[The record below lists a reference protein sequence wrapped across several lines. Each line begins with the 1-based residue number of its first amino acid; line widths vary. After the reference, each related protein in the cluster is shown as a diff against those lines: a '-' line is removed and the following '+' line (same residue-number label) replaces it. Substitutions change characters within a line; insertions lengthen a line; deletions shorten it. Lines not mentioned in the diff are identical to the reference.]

1 MVKNMN
7 VLERMPWA
15 AQNAVFKR
23 LGELAEVAHL
33 GTVER
38 DRYES
43 ALKHYRDTLD
53 VFETAKEDGYAE
65 GREEG
70 LEKGRAEGLE
80 KGRAEGE
87 RNANI
92 ATARNLKAADVDIS
106 IIASS
111 TGLTPDEIAAL

>member
-1 MVKNMN
+1 
-7 VLERMPWA
+7 
-15 AQNAVFKR
+15 
-23 LGELAEVAHL
+23 
-33 GTVER
+33 
-38 DRYES
+38 
-43 ALKHYRDTLD
+43 LKHYRDTLD

-65 GREEG
+65 GRE
-70 LEKGRAEGLE
+70 EGLE

-111 TGLTPDEIAAL
+111 TGLTPEEIAAL